1 MANDRSEER
10 PAAGAAQTD
19 DDVATSLPPGG
30 HRKADTGGFG
40 DADRAAPYDEG
51 SDALRL
57 ADVEE
62 PGVPAHP
69 TGQAQAAENW
79 SNEPP
84 A

>member
-1 MANDRSEER
+1 MSNDRSDER
-10 PAAGAAQTD
+10 PAAGADQTD

-30 HRKADTGGFG
+30 HRKADTGGVG
-40 DADRAAPYDEG
+40 DGDRAVPYDEG

-57 ADVEE
+57 ADVEAAE
-62 PGVPAHP
+62 P
-69 TGQAQAAENW
+69 TGHRTGEAQARENW